1 MWTSDSSLGGTM
13 GPGGHL
19 ETCEGIF
26 LRFPFHLFFLFWMS
40 QCRGDTTSI
49 WRKDE
54 HPAEG
59 RSASSKMPIAPL
71 LRNTEERMKLEATVP
86 SKGGGVGVGRGAWPG
101 GWHTTARKGNRERVQ
116 YS

>member
-1 MWTSDSSLGGTM
+1 M

-26 LRFPFHLFFLFWMS
+26 LRFPFHLIFLFWMS
-40 QCRGDTTSI
+40 QCRGGTTSI

-86 SKGGGVGVGRGAWPG
+86 SKGGELGQVAGIPLQERGIE
-101 GWHTTARKGNRERVQ
+101 KE
-116 YS
+116 YSTVRCEPQSTGLELQNKE